1 MSECL
6 SGIRFLK
13 QKLFKMFSLHT
24 CTYNLGNVQ
33 TLLKLS
39 CILIFCCGMVWYGIF
54 LLAV

>member
-39 CILIFCCGMVWYGIF
+39 CILIFCCGMVWYSIF